1 MKIIWFTG
9 LSGSGKTTLSKLL
22 AKKLHRKF
30 KVKIIDGDIFRK
42 RAKNTQIFTKKNI
55 RNNNLKI
62 IDHIFKLKNK
72 YDFIIVSVISPL
84 SDTRAKARRIF
95 KKNYFEIT
103 VQCSLRELI
112 KRDTKGLYK
121 LAKENKMKNL
131 IGYKSKILYE
141 KSKYKTLKINT
152 HKLTKT
158 NAIKNILKII
168 L

>member
-1 MKIIWFTG
+1 MFYKYFPVEI
-9 LSGSGKTTLSKLL
+9 
-22 AKKLHRKF
+22 AKCLYF
-30 KVKIIDGDIFRK
+30 FSFYDACKV
-42 RAKNTQIFTKKNI
+42 
-55 RNNNLKI
+55 
-62 IDHIFKLKNK
+62 
-72 YDFIIVSVISPL
+72 
-84 SDTRAKARRIF
+84 